1 MGEFAAS
8 AAFGAFGVDFVGR
21 LGDGRGRVLGLCFQV
36 LPGLLVTTAEVV
48 ADYTLNS
55 GPLVVEP
62 LHGASMRVEL
72 GPVDRQRHL
81 ALLQVHASAEETLGG
96 VAPFIHKVGSVPRGT
111 EMLIPDLSIAEG
123 GYGMVSGTWQGGSG
137 AEGETMGRVRV
148 EPTADRRGTLA
159 GSAVLTHDGG
169 VAGVAVRRL
178 DRISP
183 GSVAWPEIMVVGVQ
197 DLRAFLVSAAGVDC
211 FGDEAHTGLP
221 PLYESAGVA
230 LRYAARFLD
239 QPSSGCDAADAL
251 LVACATVAS
260 ERPDGASAGFLREL
274 CLRYPA
280 ASDPSALVL
289 LLSEKAGLRMLAERE
304 RAESSPGDV
313 LDFRFRASVQR
324 AAEVAE
330 RTDSAKIGL
339 SHLLAAAFVAYGF
352 RSERDPLRA
361 LGLSADVVAEAL
373 ADALSA
379 DGRVPRRVWLDVLR
393 PWPGTLEL
401 GGGTA
406 SDLVDFESRIPL
418 VDDAIGVGPYA
429 TMLAVL
435 IADRS
440 TPMPLSIGVFGPW
453 GSGKSFFMG
462 LLRGQV
468 DELARPE
475 HPHNCVGIKQIGFN
489 AWHYAE
495 TNLWASLGETIFREL
510 GGLRTDIDRQRKKV
524 EKDSERLLASKR
536 ELEEVAAAARAEAD
550 LQRSRLDA
558 EATARTQVEGV
569 HPLAE
574 VRGVLR
580 TLAQDPETQRQFGRL
595 AKRLGL
601 IDEDEQAD
609 AVQEQVDAA
618 ASGIRFLLRNYRRYL
633 RSWRRW
639 WLAAV
644 AVALAGA
651 AAVLIESR
659 WGLLQVDRRL
669 TGLATVAAVPLAP
682 LALFFRALVPL
693 RKITG
698 EAKQRLDAR
707 AEQQEA
713 AQSAAAPSGV
723 SAAELKAL
731 AAQARVADIDKKI
744 KESQNNPAELE
755 PARLLDAFL
764 EERADGGVYADELGL
779 VAALRRDLRILVEL
793 LRDWR
798 EVNDTEIGS
807 ARPRPRVDRIVLYI
821 DDLDRCAP
829 KQVFTVL
836 QAVHLL
842 LALDLFTVVVGVD
855 PEWLLRSIVNEFPS
869 MFESGDELP
878 DRTNVLPERY
888 LEKIFNIPLALPPL
902 TTATA
907 GNLVRTLVAQRG
919 AGARISRRQG
929 SAEDDEQVET
939 AERGEAAAP
948 FAQTGGEA
956 YDSTASEAAVAEP
969 GSELAVLRAGG
980 DPAPPQPVTEAE
992 LKLLEALSDLVRSPR
1007 EIKRLINLYRLIR
1020 STRDLA
1026 PASRFLGDAGE
1037 PGEFQAV
1044 IVLLGLLSAEP
1055 RLFTSIVDAP
1065 PVSRDALGGLMHCK
1079 EGRSWAEFAA
1089 GFTPRLTDKGWTN
1102 DVVGPL
1108 PSVAAE
1114 AWRRLAAGIA
1124 PAGDLVELPD
1134 LTVFKVWAERVRL
1147 FRFATT

>member
-1 MGEFAAS
+1 MGEFAVS

-21 LGDGRGRVLGLCFQV
+21 LGDGRGKVLGLCFQV
-36 LPGLLVTTAEVV
+36 LPGLLITTAEVV
-48 ADYTLNS
+48 ASYSQNR

-72 GPVDRQRHL
+72 GGFDPRLHL
-81 ALLQVHASAEETLGG
+81 ALLRVPASAEEALDG
-96 VAPFIHKVGSVPRGT
+96 VAPFIHKIGSVRRGT
-111 EMLIPDLSIAEG
+111 EVLIPDLGIADG

-137 AEGETMGRVRV
+137 AAGETMGRVRV
-148 EPTADRRGTLA
+148 EPAADRRSTLA

-169 VAGVAVRRL
+169 VVGVAVRRL
-178 DRISP
+178 DRLSS
-183 GSVAWPEIMVVGVQ
+183 GSVGPSEIMVIGVQ
-197 DLRAFLVSAAGVDC
+197 DLRAFLASVAGVD
-211 FGDEAHTGLP
+211 FGDEAYPGVP
-221 PLYESAGVA
+221 PLHESAGVA
-230 LRYAARFLD
+230 LRYAAGFLD
-239 QPSSGCDAADAL
+239 QPSSGCDAAAAL
-251 LVACATVAS
+251 LVACATAAN

-280 ASDPSALVL
+280 ASDPAAL
-289 LLSEKAGLRMLAERE
+289 LLLLTQKTGLRMLTERE
-304 RAESSPGDV
+304 RAAPGRESV
-313 LDFRFRASVQR
+313 LDFRLRTLVQR
-324 AAEVAE
+324 AAQVAE

-339 SHLLAAAFVAYGF
+339 SHLLAAAFLTDDF
-352 RSERDPLRA
+352 RSERGPLRA
-361 LGLSADVVAEAL
+361 LGLSADIVAEAL
-373 ADALSA
+373 AEALSA
-379 DGRVPRRVWLDVLR
+379 DGRVPRRVWRDVLR
-393 PWPGTLEL
+393 PWSGTLEL

-418 VDDAIGVGPYA
+418 ADDAIGVGPYA

-468 DELARPE
+468 DKLARPE
-475 HPHNCVGIKQIGFN
+475 HPHNCVGIKQISFN

-495 TNLWASLGETIFREL
+495 TNLWASLGEAIFREL
-510 GGLRTDIDRQRKKV
+510 GDLRTDIVRQR
-524 EKDSERLLASKR
+524 EELERNGERLLARKR
-536 ELEEVAAAARAEAD
+536 ELEAVAAAACAEAA

-558 EATARTQVEGV
+558 EAAARTRVAGE
-569 HPLAE
+569 HPVAE

-580 TLAQDPETQRQFGRL
+580 ALADDSEAQRQLGL
-595 AKRLGL
+595 LGKRLGL
-601 IDEDEQAD
+601 FGEDEQAD
-609 AVQEQVDAA
+609 AVQEQIDAA
-618 ASGIRFLLRNYRRYL
+618 ASGIRLLFRNYRHYL
-633 RSWRRW
+633 RLRRRGW
-639 WLAAV
+639 VAAT

-659 WGLLQVDRRL
+659 LGPLHVARWL
-669 TGLATVAAVPLAP
+669 TGWATAVAVPLAP
-682 LALFFRALVPL
+682 LAPFFRALVPL

-698 EAKQRLDAR
+698 EVKRRLDADT
-707 AEQQEA
+707 EPEKA
-713 AQSAAAPSGV
+713 AQGSIAGGAK
-723 SAAELKAL
+723 SAAEQKAL
-731 AAQARVADIDKKI
+731 AAQAQVADIEEKI
-744 KESQNNPAELE
+744 KESRRKLAELE

-764 EERADGGVYADELGL
+764 EERADGGVYADELSL
-779 VAALRRDLRILVEL
+779 VATLRRDLRILVEL

-798 EVNDTEIGS
+798 EVNDTEAGS

-869 MFESGDELP
+869 MFESTDERP
-878 DRTNVLPERY
+878 DGTSVLPERY

-907 GNLVRTLVAQRG
+907 GNLVRALVAQRG
-919 AGARISRRQG
+919 VGAR
-929 SAEDDEQVET
+929 SAQRPGTVADDEQLEPT
-939 AERGEAAAP
+939 ESAQAAYSEPPGEADDESA
-948 FAQTGGEA
+948 E
-956 YDSTASEAAVAEP
+956 SEAEFVEP

-980 DPAPPQPVTEAE
+980 NPASPQPVTESE
-992 LKLLEALSDLVRSPR
+992 LKLLEALGNLVRQPR

-1026 PASRFLGDAGE
+1026 SASRFLGDAGD

-1055 RLFTSIVDAP
+1055 RLFTSIIDAP
-1065 PVSRDALGGLMHCK
+1065 PVLPEALGGLMHRK
-1079 EGRSWAEFAA
+1079 EGQPWTQFAA
-1089 GFTPRLTDKGWTN
+1089 GFTPRLVGDGWTN
-1102 DVVGPL
+1102 DIVGPL
-1108 PSVAAE
+1108 PPADTE
-1114 AWRRLAAGIA
+1114 AWRRLGAGIA
-1124 PAGDLVELPD
+1124 EAGELVELPD
-1134 LTVFKVWAERVRL
+1134 LSVFKVWAERVRL
-1147 FRFATT
+1147 FRFATV